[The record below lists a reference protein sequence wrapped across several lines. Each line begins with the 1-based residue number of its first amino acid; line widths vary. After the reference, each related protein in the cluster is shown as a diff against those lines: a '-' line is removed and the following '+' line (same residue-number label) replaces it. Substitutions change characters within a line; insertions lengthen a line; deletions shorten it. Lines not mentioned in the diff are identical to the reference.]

1 MLPRMAVSLVVD
13 QNGTMQ
19 PEQSN
24 NHNDPAT
31 GFGSVVLAYPFRGQ
45 WRVENSPAR
54 RIPSHG
60 TTAFGSSHAIDFVAV
75 NSRGKSALFS
85 WRGLVAAEQP
95 EVFEGFGAPILAPVT
110 GMVVIVHDG
119 EPDHEGRRSQLALVP
134 YMLGQAQR
142 ARAGG
147 AALAGNHVVIA
158 LHPTGPFVLLAHL
171 RRHTITV
178 QPGQEVQVGQQFA
191 ECGNSGNSTEPHV
204 HVQVSDSTAW
214 ATAHGVPLAFRRPN
228 GTTGIPAESE
238 IVSI

>member
-1 MLPRMAVSLVVD
+1 MSLVVD
-13 QNGTMQ
+13 QNGTMR
-19 PEQSN
+19 PEQPN
-24 NHNDPAT
+24 NHNDPAA
-31 GFGSVVLAYPFRGQ
+31 GFGPVILAYPFRGQ
-45 WRVENSPAR
+45 WRVENSPAQ

-75 NSRGKSALFS
+75 NRLGKSAPFS

-110 GMVVIVHDG
+110 GIVAIAHDG

-134 YMLGQAQR
+134 YMLGQARR
-142 ARAGG
+142 ARVGG

-171 RRHTITV
+171 RLDTITV
-178 QPGQEVQVGQQFA
+178 QPGQEVQVGHQLA
-191 ECGNSGNSTEPHV
+191 ECGNSGNSTEPHI

-214 ATAHGVPLAFRRPN
+214 ATAHGIPLTFRSPN